1 MKIIERID
9 QVDTGMGLGKEEDS
23 SSFMTSDAR
32 IRCGSG
38 GGGVRPSLPSLG
50 QLLKQMIRWERG
62 KSKWAIRTGVWEIKR
77 GKLEVL

>member
-23 SSFMTSDAR
+23 SSFMTSDAP

-38 GGGVRPSLPSLG
+38 GGSPAQPSQPG
-50 QLLKQMIRWERG
+50 AAAKADDTMGAR
-62 KSKWAIRTGVWEIKR
+62 EI
-77 GKLEVL
+77 

>member
-38 GGGVRPSLPSLG
+38 GGGSPAQPSQPG
-50 QLLKQMIRWERG
+50 AAAKADDTMGAR
-62 KSKWAIRTGVWEIKR
+62 EI
-77 GKLEVL
+77 